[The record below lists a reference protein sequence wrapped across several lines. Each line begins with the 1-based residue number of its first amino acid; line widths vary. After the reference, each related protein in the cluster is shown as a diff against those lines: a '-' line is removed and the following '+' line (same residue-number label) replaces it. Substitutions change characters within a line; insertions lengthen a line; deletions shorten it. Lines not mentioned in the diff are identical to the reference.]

1 LSAGE
6 DRAVLRDDKVALKGI
21 AARAILRRI
30 EPSMLLWLVMIAAL
44 IFLVASPTVR
54 LLVSSFQ
61 EPDTGRFTLANYR
74 DAYFNM
80 RHLAA
85 LGNSLVLGAG
95 VAVLAALFGVPI
107 AWAISRT
114 DMPLKG
120 LVRILVLGAFITPP
134 YLGAIG
140 WILLAGPNSGWLNR
154 VWMTI
159 TGEPHGIFNVYSM
172 TGLILVVS
180 VTSFPYVF
188 VFTNSALDLVS
199 SEMEDAAQIL
209 GASKL
214 RTAFRITLPLV
225 FPAILGG
232 LIISFLE
239 AISLFGAPALIALPA
254 RFNVVAT
261 QLWQFFE
268 YPVRVEVAAA
278 FAIPLLVIT
287 ILMFWFQRTVLG
299 RKGYTAVTGKGGER
313 RMIRLG
319 AWKWLLLAH
328 ALVVCAL
335 SVLLPM
341 SVLLQAAFA
350 KAWGRGFSLDNLTL
364 ANFHY
369 LLFEQ
374 TQAQQTIIN
383 TFVYAG
389 ATAFVAIALA
399 LAIAYVVERKLVPW
413 SNALAFLCV
422 APFVIPGI
430 VLAIGFYAAYAPP
443 PLALY
448 GTGTILV
455 LAFTT
460 RYLPIAYT
468 SSAASIRSI
477 NPEMEEAVRI
487 LGGGRLLA
495 LRKVLAP
502 LLKKS
507 LAGAWILVFIPAA
520 RELSSAIFLV
530 GPNSRVI
537 SVMLFDL
544 SEEGN
549 FEVLAALGTILLVV
563 TLVIAAIGFRIIGRD
578 FMLRRNVG

>member
-1 LSAGE
+1 MSDQTLSLAGL
-6 DRAVLRDDKVALKGI
+6 RANG
-21 AARAILRRI
+21 ILRRLD
-30 EPSMLLWLVMIAAL
+30 PSMVLWVVMVALL
-44 IFLVASPTVR
+44 IFLVASPMVR

-61 EPDTGRFTLANYR
+61 EPETGRLTLANYR
-74 DAYFNM
+74 VAWFNW

-85 LGNSLVLGAG
+85 LGNSLELGVG
-95 VAVLAALFGVPI
+95 VAILAGLFGVPI

-120 LVRILVLGAFITPP
+120 FVRIMVLGAFITPP

-154 VWMTI
+154 VWVAA
-159 TGEPHGIFNVYSM
+159 TGEAHGIFNVYSM
-172 TGLILVVS
+172 PGLILVVA
-180 VTSFPYVF
+180 VTSFPYIF

-199 SEMEDAAQIL
+199 SEMEDAAQVL
-209 GASKL
+209 GAGKL
-214 RTAFRITLPLV
+214 RTAFRITLPMV
-225 FPAILGG
+225 YPAILGG

-268 YPVRVEVAAA
+268 YPVQVEVAAA
-278 FAIPLLVIT
+278 YAIPLLVIT
-287 ILMFWFQRTVLG
+287 VLMFWLQRRILG
-299 RKGYTAVTGKGGER
+299 RKGYAAVTGKGGER
-313 RMIRLG
+313 RMIALG
-319 AWKWLLLAH
+319 GWRWVLLGY
-328 ALVVCAL
+328 ALFVCAL

-341 SVLLQAAFA
+341 IVLLQAAFA
-350 KAWGRGFSLDNLTL
+350 RAWGRGFSLDNLTL
-364 ANFHY
+364 GNFHY

-374 TQAQQTIIN
+374 TQAQSAIIN

-389 ATAFVAIALA
+389 ATAFAAIALS
-399 LAIAYVVERKLVPW
+399 LAIAYVVSRQLVPW
-413 SNALAFLCV
+413 SNALGFLCMT
-422 APFVIPGI
+422 PFVIPGI

-460 RYLPIAYT
+460 RFLPIAYT
-468 SSAASIRSI
+468 SSAASMRSI

-495 LRKVLAP
+495 IRRVLAP

-563 TLVIAAIGFRIIGRD
+563 TLIIAAIGFRIIGRD
-578 FMLRRNVG
+578 FMLRRSV

>member
-1 LSAGE
+1 VSNDSITIAG
-6 DRAVLRDDKVALKGI
+6 APSGSSGL
-21 AARAILRRI
+21 LRRLD
-30 EPSMLLWLVMIAAL
+30 PSMLLWLVMIAAL
-44 IFLVASPTVR
+44 IFLVASPIVR
-54 LLVSSFQ
+54 LLISSFQ
-61 EPDTGRFTLANYR
+61 DSDTGHLTLANYR
-74 DAYFNM
+74 DAYFNV
-80 RHLAA
+80 RHLTA
-85 LGNSLVLGAG
+85 LANSIELGIG
-95 VAVLAALFGVPI
+95 VAFLASLFGVPM

-120 LVRILVLGAFITPP
+120 LIRVLVLGAFITPP

-154 VWMTI
+154 VWI
-159 TGEPHGIFNVYSM
+159 ALTGEAHGIFNVYSM
-172 TGLILVVS
+172 PGLILVVA

-199 SEMEDAAQIL
+199 SEMEDAAQVL
-209 GASKL
+209 GAGRL
-214 RTAFRITLPLV
+214 RTVLRITLPMV

-268 YPVRVEVAAA
+268 YPVRVEEAAA
-278 FAIPLLVIT
+278 FAMPLLVIT
-287 ILMFWFQRTVLG
+287 IAMFGLQRYLLG
-299 RKGYTAVTGKGGER
+299 RKGYAAVTGKGGER
-313 RMIRLG
+313 RMIPLG
-319 AWKWLLLAH
+319 PWRWAMLAYSFF
-328 ALVVCAL
+328 VCAL

-341 SVLLQAAFA
+341 TVLLQAAFA
-350 KAWGRGFSLDNLTL
+350 KAWGRGFSLDNLTFG
-364 ANFHY
+364 NFYY
-369 LLFEQ
+369 LLFDQ
-374 TQAQQTIIN
+374 TQARDTIIN

-389 ATAFVAIALA
+389 ATAFISITLA
-399 LAIAYVVERKLVPW
+399 LAIAYVVSRKLVPW
-413 SNALAFLCV
+413 ANVLGFLCM

-430 VLAIGFYAAYAPP
+430 VLAIGFYATYAPP
-443 PLALY
+443 PISLY

-460 RYLPIAYT
+460 RYLPIAYA
-468 SSAASIRSI
+468 SSSASIRSI

-487 LGGGRLLA
+487 LGGSRLLA
-495 LRKVLAP
+495 IRKVLAP

-530 GPNSRVI
+530 GPNTRVI

-549 FEVLAALGTILLVV
+549 FEVLAALGVILLVV
-563 TLVIAAIGFRIIGRD
+563 TLIIAAIGFRVIGRD
-578 FMLRRNVG
+578 FMLRRNV